1 MTALTILNQGCPF
14 SDSGRYRLFKMLLGK
29 AGHIAIGQRSKATQR
44 EMNDSV
50 VVKTKKVFYT
60 VGKLVSIE
68 LNSFRILFAL

>member
-1 MTALTILNQGCPF
+1 
-14 SDSGRYRLFKMLLGK
+14 MLLGK

-68 LNSFRILFAL
+68 LNSFRILFALYRRDLTFCMRVIVDTNR